1 MKNISIL
8 FIIAFVI
15 TMISCEEKTSPY
27 IPPPVDPVDPTP
39 GDTLPAGKLI
49 FSSGFEGEVYLDAFD
64 GYYQDI
70 LGKDTETGYSW
81 PIDILG
87 ASGSALHL
95 IDHDNRQALKNEIQT
110 VIGHTGDSTKA
121 LYNIQYYSGAGGATQ
136 SPYEILNIKEGT
148 KDLYVRY
155 WMKMDRESLFQSDM
169 WRAIFE
175 WKSKDYAKGT
185 GFRLIAF
192 VYKDKGESGDPFWYF
207 QGDENSQSAI
217 WGIENRDV
225 PVPMDEW
232 FLTEFYW
239 HWSEGEDGRAL
250 WKINGQVIGDHYGPS
265 TLNSKPIDFIMLTQ
279 IYGDANPKYQWIDD
293 IEIWDGFP
301 EKYK

>member
-49 FSSGFEGEVYLDAFD
+49 FSSGFEGDVYLDAFD

-95 IDHDNRQALKNEIQT
+95 IDHDNRKALKNEIQT

-121 LYNIQYYSGAGGATQ
+121 LYNYEAYYENVGVTQ
-136 SPYEILNIKEGT
+136 CPYEILNIKEGA
-148 KDLYVRY
+148 KDLYIR
-155 WMKMDRESLFQSDM
+155 
-169 WRAIFE
+169 
-175 WKSKDYAKGT
+175 
-185 GFRLIAF
+185 
-192 VYKDKGESGDPFWYF
+192 
-207 QGDENSQSAI
+207 
-217 WGIENRDV
+217 
-225 PVPMDEW
+225 
-232 FLTEFYW
+232 
-239 HWSEGEDGRAL
+239 
-250 WKINGQVIGDHYGPS
+250 
-265 TLNSKPIDFIMLTQ
+265 
-279 IYGDANPKYQWIDD
+279 
-293 IEIWDGFP
+293 
-301 EKYK
+301 